1 MRSGHRRSAM
11 RVRDG
16 RVQKKNNWAVDRGD
30 YRSWTQAEIRI
41 DRGDPGYGSRHLIT
55 VAQLREFLELLPD
68 WDELTIGL
76 DAIVLD
82 SEQDA
87 MGWCGPGVVAV
98 CAWEADLW
106 WDYADRS
113 WVDEHRGVLD
123 SLEVDCERRDDRR
136 YDVVRWT
143 EDQARAFQLLH
154 VLPHE
159 LGHHHDRM
167 TNRSKLHIARGEPFA
182 EDYAIR
188 VMNNVLPVYATRF
201 DL

>member
-1 MRSGHRRSAM
+1 M
-11 RVRDG
+11 
-16 RVQKKNNWAVDRGD
+16 
-30 YRSWTQAEIRI
+30 
-41 DRGDPGYGSRHLIT
+41 
-55 VAQLREFLELLPD
+55 
-68 WDELTIGL
+68 TIGL

-82 SEQDA
+82 TEQDA
-87 MGWCGPGVVAV
+87 MGWCSPGIVAV

-106 WDYADRS
+106 WDQAYPS
-113 WVDEHRGVLD
+113 WVDDHHAILDTLDVDYERG
-123 SLEVDCERRDDRR
+123 DDGA
-136 YDVVRWT
+136 YDVRWT
-143 EDQARAFQLLH
+143 ENQARAFQLLH

-188 VMNNVLPVYATRF
+188 VMNDVFPLYTRRF